1 MLRHMEQIPSQN
13 KVRAEGFLRRK
24 ALPYAPDAWHGLEPV
39 KDSHESS
46 FNRHFHKLQPM
57 QVVGRDTE
65 GLLGKIVDGRQ
76 PSMAVRMGGG

>member
-1 MLRHMEQIPSQN
+1 MEQIPSQN

-24 ALPYAPDAWHGLEPV
+24 ALPYAPDAWHGLERV
-39 KDSHESS
+39 KTGHESS
-46 FNRHFHKLQPM
+46 FNQCFHKPHPI
-57 QVVGRDTE
+57 QVMGRDTE